1 MFIIVLAL
9 LTFYIIIIN
18 ISTHLFSTVD
28 SWVGKI
34 PSRWKWQPTPVFLPR
49 ESHQEEPCRLQ
60 SIRSKRVGHGWS
72 NLACTHIIRKTD
84 LPDQRSNLG
93 LPHCRQILYHLSHQR
108 SSLRGRNQDKR
119 RIGERVQAS
128 NMCIQSAV
136 APYTPSRVPDKGDS
150 RCTNSTCQV
159 RAP

>member
-72 NLACTHIIRKTD
+72 NLACTHKISYGASQVALVVKNPPASAGKETD
-84 LPDQRSNLG
+84 LILGWIGFTWKIPWAEEPFLQSLG
-93 LPHCRQILYHLSHQR
+93 LQTVLQVQLS
-108 SSLRGRNQDKR
+108 S
-119 RIGERVQAS
+119 V
-128 NMCIQSAV
+128 
-136 APYTPSRVPDKGDS
+136 
-150 RCTNSTCQV
+150 
-159 RAP
+159 